1 MLTINQTQLELLLAE
16 MKRQNLD
23 EVEIA
28 YDNGYG
34 RAYNRSIEFR
44 DINWLGRWNKEQNDD
59 YNLLILQEYN
69 TCIDVNGSC
78 IKMIK

>member
-1 MLTINQTQLELLLAE
+1 MLTINQKQLELLLAE

-34 RAYNRSIEFR
+34 MNYNQGVTFR
-44 DINWLGRWNKEQNDD
+44 DTDWIERWEYDDD
-59 YNLLILQEYN
+59 YNLLKLQEKYD
-69 TCIDVNGSC
+69 TDIDVSGSC
-78 IKMIK
+78 IKEG

>member
-28 YDNGYG
+28 YYNGYG
-34 RAYNRSIEFR
+34 MDYNQGIRFR
-44 DINWLGRWNKEQNDD
+44 DINWLEKWEYDDD
-59 YNLLILQEYN
+59 YNLLTLQEYD
-69 TCIDVNGSC
+69 TDVDVSGSC
-78 IKMIK
+78 IKEG